1 MEMTPVSRIGTTKC
15 SAIWGDGNLILAVDQ
30 KNYIPAHLD
39 SCTVKMY
46 SHCTYLDY
54 SSFNSK
60 LHVFYIIYAF
70 NCVDNIPCPK
80 KNFFLRGSLC
90 EGPLTIPLREHMSLI
105 ECKLWCVNKPFP
117 SAQYPRAS
125 QRVKISPNWMWFYAQ
140 RYLTFKILNSCQ

>member
-1 MEMTPVSRIGTTKC
+1 MDQSPSSDAGMICNPRWGLFWEKEAKGKEKEENLKRLHFKMEMTPVSRIGTTKC

-80 KNFFLRGSLC
+80 KKKKF
-90 EGPLTIPLREHMSLI
+90 
-105 ECKLWCVNKPFP
+105 
-117 SAQYPRAS
+117 
-125 QRVKISPNWMWFYAQ
+125 
-140 RYLTFKILNSCQ
+140 